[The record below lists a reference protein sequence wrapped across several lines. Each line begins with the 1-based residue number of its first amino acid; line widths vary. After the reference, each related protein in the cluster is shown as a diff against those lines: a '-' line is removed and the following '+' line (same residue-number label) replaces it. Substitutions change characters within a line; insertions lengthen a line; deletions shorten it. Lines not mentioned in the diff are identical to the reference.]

1 MNEILAYL
9 LTTLISL
16 FAVIDPLGAIPVFLL
31 LTPDKSPGERRRIAL
46 KAGAAVF
53 VILSIFALFGHLIL
67 NYFGIS
73 PQAFEI
79 AGGLIL
85 IKLAYDLLWARMPG
99 LKSTVREEEDGLLKA
114 DVSVIPLA
122 MPLLSGPGA
131 IAAVV
136 VLAHTAKASWM
147 NFWLVG
153 SILINSILVFLILS
167 FASSLAKILRETG
180 AALLTRILGL
190 ILMAVGVQFVISGMA
205 RIFR

>member
-1 MNEILAYL
+1 MNESLAYL

-31 LTPDKSPGERRRIAL
+31 LTPDKSPGERRQIAL

-67 NYFGIS
+67 KYFGIS

-136 VLAHTAKASWM
+136 VLAHTAEASWM
-147 NFWLVG
+147 NIWLVG
-153 SILINSILVFLILS
+153 SILINSILVGLILS
-167 FASSLAKILRETG
+167 FASPLAKILRETG

-190 ILMAVGVQFVISGMA
+190 ILMAVGVQFVISGIA
-205 RIFR
+205 KILE

>member
-53 VILSIFALFGHLIL
+53 VILSIFALFGHPIL
-67 NYFGIS
+67 DYFGIS

-136 VLAHTAKASWM
+136 VLAHTAEASWM
-147 NFWLVG
+147 NYWLVG
-153 SILINSILVFLILS
+153 SILINSILVFIVLS
-167 FASSLAKILRETG
+167 FASPLAKILRETG

-190 ILMAVGVQFVISGMA
+190 ILMAVGVQFVISG
-205 RIFR
+205 ISKLLK

>member
-1 MNEILAYL
+1 MDESLAYL

-31 LTPDKSPGERRRIAL
+31 ITPGKSPPERRRIAL

-67 NYFGIS
+67 KYFGIS

-136 VLAHTAKASWM
+136 VLAHTAEASWM
-147 NFWLVG
+147 NIWLVG
-153 SILINSILVFLILS
+153 SILMNSILVGLILS
-167 FASSLAKILRETG
+167 FASPLAKILRETG

-190 ILMAVGVQFVISGMA
+190 ILMAVGVQFVISGIT
-205 RIFR
+205 RILQ

>member
-1 MNEILAYL
+1 MNESLAYL

-67 NYFGIS
+67 RYFGIS

-99 LKSTVREEEDGLLKA
+99 LKSSVREEEEGMLKA

-136 VLAHTAKASWM
+136 VLAHTAELSWM
-147 NFWLVG
+147 TYWLVG
-153 SILINSILVFLILS
+153 SILINSLLVFLTLS
-167 FASSLAKILRETG
+167 FATPLAKLLRETG

-205 RIFR
+205 RILR

>member
-1 MNEILAYL
+1 MNESLAYL

-31 LTPDKSPGERRRIAL
+31 LTPDKSPGERRQIAL

-67 NYFGIS
+67 KYFGIS

-136 VLAHTAKASWM
+136 VLAHTAEASWM
-147 NFWLVG
+147 NIWLVG
-153 SILINSILVFLILS
+153 SILINSILVCLILS
-167 FASSLAKILRETG
+167 FASPLAKILRETG

-190 ILMAVGVQFVISGMA
+190 ILMAVGVQFVISGIA
-205 RIFR
+205 KILE

>member
-1 MNEILAYL
+1 MNESLSYL

-31 LTPDKSPGERRRIAL
+31 LTPEKSAGERRRIAM

-53 VILSIFALFGHLIL
+53 AILSVFALFGHLIL
-67 NYFGIS
+67 DYFGIS

-99 LKSTVREEEDGLLKA
+99 LKSTVREEEEGMLKA

-136 VLAHTAKASWM
+136 VLAHTAEKSWM

-153 SILINSILVFLILS
+153 SILINSFLVFLILS
-167 FASSLAKILRETG
+167 FASPLAKILRETG

-190 ILMAVGVQFVISGMA
+190 ILMAVGVQFVISGIG
-205 RIFR
+205 RILK